1 MAAMTRLALLAVLS
15 LWCAPAAPAQ
25 DAAPTLTLAG
35 TAITDPGRGIS
46 LRLFASSRAIPVRRM
61 RKQQDRRLFWYE
73 GQCARSWVVQ
83 TGGRNPKARMRVLL
97 GELKFPP
104 TNAWM
109 AGNNAAPP
117 AGEWAAP
124 MVKAWVQFFSELPV
138 TAVEGD
144 HYTLR
149 SETLAGHAWV
159 RTLGTRRWCVLYKYP
174 AAWESSVAEV
184 VAQSAAS
191 FAAAPQ
197 GDPLTAPDPAIAGLP
212 PSDPG
217 GPLSFQAER
226 TRYFVGK
233 SLEGLPDWWSINTAH
248 YVIVSNLDPKVEAN
262 AEAVRRI
269 ANGLEAVRTAYL
281 ALFPPKQPVKAVSVV
296 KIFDHRDQLFA
307 HFSERSPMKMNLGII
322 GMWVNV
328 YDELVLFH
336 DPAKSKLPNTLT
348 TLYHEG
354 FHQYVHYALG
364 EMSIP
369 RWFDEG
375 TGDFFGGAVVEA
387 GGVRI
392 GENRTRKHNVTK
404 IVNGTFTK
412 QYQWTPPTLERLV
425 SMTRQEFY
433 ADVKW
438 LVFRYSMC
446 WGLIYYLR
454 KGVEADSPYAG
465 ILDRYVDTLHST
477 RSADAARKAAF
488 GPVDMEA
495 LERDYRAFW
504 LDPERRKAAEARRL
518 IPARE
523 K

>member
-1 MAAMTRLALLAVLS
+1 MAAMLNRAAWCLS
-15 LWCAPAAPAQ
+15 LLLCIPPAALELGEPVA
-25 DAAPTLTLAG
+25 DG
-35 TAITDPGRGIS
+35 WRGMAW
-46 LRLFASSRAIPVRRM
+46 RLFKGARALPVRRM
-61 RKQQDRRLFWYE
+61 PSPQDRRLWWYE
-73 GQCARSWVVQ
+73 GQCERSWVVQ
-83 TGGRNPKARMRVLL
+83 TPGRNPKQRMRVLL
-97 GELKFPP
+97 GRMKFPP

-109 AGNNAAPP
+109 AGNDAAPP
-117 AGEWAAP
+117 AAEWPAP
-124 MVKAWVQFFSELPV
+124 MRRAWVQFFSELPV
-138 TAVEGD
+138 TAEEGD

-149 SETLAGHAWV
+149 SQTHAGHAWV
-159 RTLGTRRWCVLYKYP
+159 RVVGATTWCFLYKYP
-174 AAWESSVAEV
+174 LAWEAAVAPLVAE
-184 VAQSAAS
+184 SAAS
-191 FAAAPQ
+191 IETRPLSNTAGPGPLELDGTPSVPAE
-197 GDPLTAPDPAIAGLP
+197 DPLAVARAATAKRVQRDLQGLTRWWYLMTP
-212 PSDPG
+212 HYCVVSD
-217 GPLSFQAER
+217 
-226 TRYFVGK
+226 
-233 SLEGLPDWWSINTAH
+233 
-248 YVIVSNLDPKVEAN
+248 LDTSVAAN

-269 ANGLEAVRTAYL
+269 ANGLEAVRTSYL
-281 ALFPPKQPVKAVSVV
+281 ALFPPKQLVKAVSVV

-336 DPAKSKLPNTLT
+336 DPAASKLPNTLT

-375 TGDFFGGAVVEA
+375 TGDFFGGAVVED

-392 GENRTRKHNVTK
+392 AENRTRKHNVTK

-412 QYQWTPPTLERLV
+412 QYQWTPPSLERLV

-518 IPARE
+518 IPAQ
-523 K
+523 KK